1 LVLIPQF
8 IGAKEIKMKKTFLH
22 QRPSSIRRLSAPFL
36 GRPKKNMPLKG
47 FTLLEGVFI
56 VAILGTLITLM
67 IPAFSNL
74 IQKSRNNKAVSDIAT
89 ISRKLEDNFLENGA
103 YPETLAEVG
112 VTDLNDPWGNPYQYL
127 PIYGK
132 AASEVTGKWRK
143 DRFLNPLNSDFDL
156 YSMGKDE
163 DTKKPL
169 TAKASWDDIVRAN
182 NGEFIGLG
190 SKY

>member
-1 LVLIPQF
+1 
-8 IGAKEIKMKKTFLH
+8 M
-22 QRPSSIRRLSAPFL
+22 PS
-36 GRPKKNMPLKG
+36 KG
-47 FTLLEGVFI
+47 FTLLEGMFV
-56 VAILGTLITLM
+56 VAILGTLITIM
-67 IPAFSNL
+67 VPAFSNL
-74 IQKSRNNKAVSDIAT
+74 IQKSKKNKAISDIVY
-89 ISRKLEDNFLENGA
+89 ISRKLEDNFIENGT

-132 AASEVTGKWRK
+132 EKGEVIGKWRR

-156 YSMGKDE
+156 YSMGRDG
-163 DTKKPL
+163 DTMKAL
-169 TAKASWDDIVRAN
+169 TSKSSWDDIIRAN